1 MTIGEKIKARR
12 KELGLTTEELGR
24 MIGVQR
30 AAVTKYEK
38 GYIDL
43 KARQILLIADALQVS
58 PVDLLSDDDSDLT
71 TEERS
76 LITAYRAADDRAR
89 EDALKTLLDHPRKK
103 DIPLT
108 KAK

>member
-1 MTIGEKIKARR
+1 MNIGEKIRKRR

-43 KARQILLIADALQVS
+43 KAGQVQAIADALRIS
-58 PVDLLSDDDSDLT
+58 PALLLSDETVSDLDPD
-71 TEERS
+71 EHRLLS
-76 LITAYRAADDRAR
+76 AYRAADDRAR
-89 EDALKTLLDHPRKK
+89 EDALKTLLDHPKK
-103 DIPLT
+103 ELLT
-108 KAK
+108 KVK